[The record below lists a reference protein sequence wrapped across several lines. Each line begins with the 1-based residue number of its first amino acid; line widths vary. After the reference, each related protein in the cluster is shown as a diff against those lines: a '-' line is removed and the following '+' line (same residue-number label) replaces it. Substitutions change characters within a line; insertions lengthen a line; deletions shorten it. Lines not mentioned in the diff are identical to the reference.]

1 MNGSTRAAEGMAK
14 RLGML
19 PSWELGETLY
29 SWASKTH
36 LILARSARSS
46 SNALFGSLRAC
57 RAHDVPP
64 RLARFVE
71 LTNGRLGSAQDILA
85 KRTVLGGHL
94 PFLEESRRSAVVA
107 ALVAGEGAR
116 ANLHLGLRASKMP
129 STHPLRFCE
138 TCAAE
143 DRATLGYA
151 RWQVVHQL
159 PAVWMCES
167 HLTTLVEFGGVA
179 RAWEL
184 PGDRKVDAASRISAG
199 HDETLLRMA
208 AVCTAAH
215 GLGVVNAGGLRRASL
230 EKLCELGLVGN
241 PARLSAATLHDE
253 FCSSLAGA
261 WVAAYEPLKH
271 LHKDGEWVASLLRA
285 RSASHPTK
293 WALVWAW
300 LWADLSAA
308 EVGISFRQAALDA
321 ATSKGQLAL
330 WPEHGREDLGASL
343 LRVEEAM
350 TGATTMDEVRGKVG
364 VKHFVLSRWLKEFPH
379 LQEFWDARQVQR
391 RREIAVKRI
400 EEAIVSLSDVN
411 RQRLREL
418 CSAEIRWLE
427 RHDRETLNRLLSR
440 IHLERS
446 RQRRLFGDPEVAGA
460 IDAL

>member
-1 MNGSTRAAEGMAK
+1 
-14 RLGML
+14 ML
-19 PSWELGETLY
+19 PSWEPGETLY

-36 LILARSARSS
+36 LLLARSARSS

-71 LTNGRLGSAQDILA
+71 LTNGRLGSAQAILST
-85 KRTVLGGHL
+85 RTVLGGHL
-94 PFLEESRRSAVVA
+94 PFLEEARRSAAIA
-107 ALVAGEGAR
+107 ALVAGDGAR

-138 TCAAE
+138 VCAAE

-151 RWQVVHQL
+151 RWRLVHQL
-159 PAVWMCES
+159 PAVWMCDAHS
-167 HLTTLVEFGGVA
+167 TTLVEFKGVA
-179 RAWEL
+179 GAWEL
-184 PGDRKVDAASRISAG
+184 PGDRKVLATSRIPVG
-199 HDETLLRMA
+199 HEETLLRMA
-208 AVCTAAH
+208 AVGVAGH
-215 GLGVVNAGGLRRASL
+215 GLGSVSVGGLRRASL
-230 EKLCELGLVGN
+230 QRLCELGLVGN

-253 FCSSLAGA
+253 FCSSPAGT
-261 WVAAYEPLKH
+261 WVAAYEPLRH
-271 LHKDGEWVASLLRA
+271 LREDGEWVSSLLRA

-293 WALVWAW
+293 WALIWAW
-300 LWADLSAA
+300 LWPDRSAA
-308 EVGISFRQAALDA
+308 EVGTSFRQAALDA

-379 LQEFWDARQVQR
+379 LQEFWDALQVQR

-400 EEAIVSLSDVN
+400 EEAIVSLNDVN

-427 RHDRETLNRLLSR
+427 RHDREMLDQLLSR
-440 IHLERS
+440 ILPKRS
-446 RQRRLFGDPEVAGA
+446 RQQALFGRV
-460 IDAL
+460 